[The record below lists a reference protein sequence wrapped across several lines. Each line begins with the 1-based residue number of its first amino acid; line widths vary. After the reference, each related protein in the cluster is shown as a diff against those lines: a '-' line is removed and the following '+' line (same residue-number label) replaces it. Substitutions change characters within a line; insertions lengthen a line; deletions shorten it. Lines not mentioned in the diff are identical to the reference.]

1 MLPCHNVIWME
12 LATLAGQRN
21 KPRENDTAEVV
32 AAAVVVV
39 DFSDTVSENTSKK
52 DANGFPKERSPIL
65 LLLSDYLL

>member
-1 MLPCHNVIWME
+1 MIVQSPTTRP
-12 LATLAGQRN
+12 ATFPP
-21 KPRENDTAEVV
+21 KTFSS
-32 AAAVVVV
+32 AAVVV